1 MFEATRE
8 AHASKNV
15 LLRCLETYTLP
26 QSHFK
31 SLFCFYIW
39 SHSQV
44 SCTQWEKGC
53 TTPPITTE
61 KGQSNLEMLATR
73 TTKHQRRM
81 RKKLYGKLSEEL
93 NKRKLNTDAITQIL
107 ELTFKKRRA
116 VIKAITDT
124 DITKT
129 VLQKFPFL
137 DNGTTVS
144 NTYKTKKLEVLSSV
158 HYFMSCSL
166 VNASVEP
173 FVACRVH

>member
-1 MFEATRE
+1 MYN
-8 AHASKNV
+8 S
-15 LLRCLETYTLP
+15 TYYHRKRPEQP
-26 QSHFK
+26 QDVGHP
-31 SLFCFYIW
+31 Y
-39 SHSQV
+39 
-44 SCTQWEKGC
+44 
-53 TTPPITTE
+53 
-61 KGQSNLEMLATR
+61 
-73 TTKHQRRM
+73 HQAPEEDE
-81 RKKLYGKLSEEL
+81 KKLYGKLSEEL

-116 VIKAITDT
+116 VIDAITDT